1 MRRAAGLLLIAAS
14 GFLALGAGPA
24 DHPADK
30 VGTADKATAAVE
42 AERRAKE
49 AYFRDNPWSPL
60 RAIVRYDF
68 PSGAAAHDAIAGSAE
83 GADLR
88 LDATGV
94 APRQLSIGLLPP
106 AKEGEPWR
114 FRLQRLA
121 PGGEI
126 QVGGKPMA
134 ASQMVEEETLIQVGP
149 FALRPYVQAGTGILV
164 LFDSRRTAGERF
176 VPPAAF
182 PIDPAWRFQ
191 ARLIP
196 YPQPETLRLQTS
208 LGRVKEYR
216 RAGYFE
222 LAVPGAPKLRVNAY
236 QPTFVRQPEEEL
248 SILFTDQTSGNETYG
263 AGRYLD
269 LAAPVDGLY
278 TIDFNRAY
286 NPLCAYTGVY
296 NCPIPPRENA
306 FPVKVP
312 AGEKVYP
319 GHATKSK

>member
-1 MRRAAGLLLIAAS
+1 MRRAASALLLVAGGLLAS
-14 GFLALGAGPA
+14 GAAPA
-24 DHPADK
+24 SAP
-30 VGTADKATAAVE
+30 AVE
-42 AERRAKE
+42 AERHAKE

-60 RAIVRYDF
+60 RAVVRYDF
-68 PSGAAAHDAIAGSAE
+68 PAGAAAHDAVAGSAE

-88 LDATGV
+88 LDAPGV
-94 APRQLSIGLLPP
+94 ASRQLSIGLLPP
-106 AKEGEPWR
+106 LNQGGPWR

-126 QVGGKPMA
+126 RVGGKPMA
-134 ASQMVEEETLIQVGP
+134 AAGGEGAAASQIVEEETLIQVGP
-149 FALRPYVQAGTGILV
+149 FAMRPYVQAETGIVV
-164 LFDSRRTAGERF
+164 LFDSRRTEGERF

-191 ARLIP
+191 ARLVP
-196 YPQPETLRLQTS
+196 FPQPETMRLQTS

-222 LAVPGAPKLRVNAY
+222 LAVPGAPKLRVYAY
-236 QPTFVRQPEEEL
+236 QPLFVRQPEEEL
-248 SILFTDQTSGNETYG
+248 SILFTDRTSGNETYG

-269 LAAPVDGLY
+269 LAAPADGLY

-286 NPLCAYTGVY
+286 NPLCAYTSVY
-296 NCPIPPRENA
+296 NCPIPPKENA
-306 FPVKVP
+306 LPAKVL

-319 GHATKSK
+319 GHAAR